1 MVNLALDNHPRLK
14 LRLHIIV
21 GALITLTFIL
31 IIARVADK
39 GTPATRTNTWGIAV
53 VNFPPPVLLS
63 ESPPVS
69 ARFSQ
74 WSTQCVKAAVFLAYQ
89 TLTTYHERFKRWA
102 NPRANMIMDIIDTIF
117 WFALFIISIMGASG
131 GHTTSSKAL
140 GGIVA
145 VLALTLW

>member
-1 MVNLALDNHPRLK
+1 MINLAPDNHPRLK
-14 LRLHIIV
+14 LRLHIII
-21 GALITLTFIL
+21 GSLITLIFIL

-39 GTPATRTNTWGIAV
+39 GTPTTRTNTWGIAV
-53 VNFPPPVLLS
+53 
-63 ESPPVS
+63 SPPRLV
-69 ARFSQ
+69 RFSQ

-102 NPRANMIMDIIDTIF
+102 SPRANMILDIIDTIF